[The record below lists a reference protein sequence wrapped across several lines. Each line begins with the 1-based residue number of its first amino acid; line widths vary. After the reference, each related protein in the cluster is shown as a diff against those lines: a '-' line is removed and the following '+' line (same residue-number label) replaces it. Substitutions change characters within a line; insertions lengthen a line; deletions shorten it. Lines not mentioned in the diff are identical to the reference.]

1 MPTYLDTP
9 VATDLYSRIMARSY
23 TEQIPIN
30 TGFMAFF
37 GRTETGSETH
47 YSPNSNLIE
56 IDIQRGTKGL
66 AATVNRGTY
75 GISIGDAQKALLV
88 DRFSNFQRT
97 YPLIEEKAN
106 IASNQLLSRVMGE
119 SPNQGMTQKQRLQ
132 KLALKANQICLANV
146 YRTHEYLASQSIMTG
161 KMPAITGTSDT
172 SLIYDFKRTTAHQK
186 TLTTK
191 WTDVA
196 ADAAG
201 DLDVV
206 CEFIR
211 IDGNMPADFCGMGDT
226 ALLWFKKNTA
236 ILAQSDN
243 RTFFKYIELTD
254 RMPAKY
260 QRFVDAGWI
269 PQFIYRTPKGHV
281 LYVFSYQAHYVDSSS
296 TVQPYLDKE
305 QVLVASTQARCDR
318 YFGPPERLPLS
329 TYDRQLY
336 MDYFGYDVS
345 GPPQPP
351 KIEQSGAIIDKAS
364 CYFDAFRDT
373 YASALTAR
381 VQSAP
386 VYATTATDGFAVI
399 LNAGA
404 S

>member
-1 MPTYLDTP
+1 MPTYMDTP
-9 VATDLYSRIMARSY
+9 VATDLYSRIMARAY

-37 GRTETGSETH
+37 GRPETGAETH
-47 YSPNSNLIE
+47 YSPDSNLVE

-66 AATVNRGTY
+66 AATVHRGTY
-75 GISIGDAQKALLV
+75 GVSVGDAQKALLV
-88 DRFSNFQRT
+88 DRFSNFQRV

-106 IASNQLLSRVMGE
+106 IASNQLLSRMMGE
-119 SPNQGMTQKQRLQ
+119 SPYQGMTKKQRLQ
-132 KLALKANQICLANV
+132 KLALKANQFCLANV
-146 YRTHEYLASQSIMTG
+146 YRTHEYLAAQSILTG

-172 SLIYDFKRTTAHQK
+172 SLIYDFKRNTNHQI

-196 ADAAG
+196 SDAAG
-201 DLDVV
+201 NLDEA
-206 CEFIR
+206 CEYIR
-211 IDGNMPADFCGMGDT
+211 VDGNMPADFCGMGDT

-243 RTFFKYIELTD
+243 RTFFKYID
-254 RMPAKY
+254 INSPMPAKY
-260 QRFVDAGWI
+260 QKFIDSGWI

-281 LYVFSYQAHYVDSSS
+281 LYVFSYQAHYTDSSA
-296 TVQPYLDKE
+296 TVQPYLPAV
-305 QVLVASTQARCDR
+305 QVVVASTSARCDR

-345 GPPQPP
+345 GPPKPP
-351 KIEQSGAIIDKAS
+351 KIEQSGAVIDKAS
-364 CYFDAFRDT
+364 CYFDAFRDIQ
-373 YASALTAR
+373 ASALTAR

-386 VYATTATDGFAVI
+386 IYATTATDGFSVI
-399 LNAGA
+399 LNAG
-404 S
+404 SS